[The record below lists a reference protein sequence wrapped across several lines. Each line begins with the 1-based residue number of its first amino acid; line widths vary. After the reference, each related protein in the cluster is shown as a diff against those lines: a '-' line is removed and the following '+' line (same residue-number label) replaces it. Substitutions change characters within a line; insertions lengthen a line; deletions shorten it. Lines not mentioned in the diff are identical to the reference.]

1 MPLRELRVTVILVFS
16 SVVASENRWAS
27 GLHFFSMFLVST
39 SCGVLQNSCNTVVT
53 EKGALTVNC
62 LPLLYASFVEDGQA
76 IVKTGMK
83 RILSAR
89 PNRNQQQKELTVT
102 VNNNS
107 KFFM

>member
-1 MPLRELRVTVILVFS
+1 MGFGASLLFYVFGFNELRC
-16 SVVASENRWAS
+16 ASKQ
-27 GLHFFSMFLVST
+27 
-39 SCGVLQNSCNTVVT
+39 LQYRCYRERRS
-53 EKGALTVNC
+53 NC
-62 LPLLYASFVEDGQA
+62 KLMPLLYASFVEDGQA